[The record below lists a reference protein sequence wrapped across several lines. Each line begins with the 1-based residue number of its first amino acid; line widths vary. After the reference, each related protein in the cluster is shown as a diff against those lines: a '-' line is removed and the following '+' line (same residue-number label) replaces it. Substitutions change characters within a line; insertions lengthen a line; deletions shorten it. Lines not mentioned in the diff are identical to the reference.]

1 MLTPRPGQAT
11 EQLFLKLSKL
21 AQGPSKTL
29 DNQFPRY
36 IFVENNTCSVSILS
50 ILTDECSTQ

>member
-21 AQGPSKTL
+21 AQGSSKTVE
-29 DNQFPRY
+29 NQFPRY
-36 IFVENNTCSVSILS
+36 IFCRKQHL
-50 ILTDECSTQ
+50 LR